1 MLNSE
6 RRSLARFLSI
16 YLLSTFLLFSIAS
29 WIFYDS
35 TKHHMLDQQ
44 KELLEYESDR
54 TITKLRELHM
64 SDSQRLK
71 YPIPNNQ
78 VNTTI
83 YDIDKNYIFGTTKQK
98 YPTNIADSEE
108 TLQMV
113 SKVFPH
119 YLGVGYL
126 LLTKAVDHTPMVE
139 LRERILLFMLIG
151 GLVFLVLGYYLGK
164 LFVSPMRDAMAQMNR
179 FIQDTTHEMNTPIST
194 ILTNIEMIETFGKYD
209 GNADELNRIAIASK
223 TLSHIYD
230 DLAYLNLNHDYHRDI
245 RHLNFSDLLNE
256 RLEYFSSMCSAKMLR
271 VSTSILEDIYLDID
285 QNDAIRLI
293 DNIISN
299 GIKYNRPKGTLSIM
313 LSDKTFIISDT
324 GIGIKSTSMDIIME
338 RFRRVDSSEGGFG
351 IGLSIIQQI
360 VDYYKYSIQIESEFN
375 KGTKVT
381 IKW

>member
-54 TITKLRELHM
+54 TIAKLRELHI
-64 SDSQRLK
+64 SDSQKLH
-71 YPIPNNQ
+71 YPVPSNQ
-78 VNTTI
+78 VNSVI
-83 YDIDKNYIFGTTKQK
+83 YDINKSYIFGTIKEGF
-98 YPTNIADSEE
+98 PTNISDNEN

-126 LLTKAVDHTPMVE
+126 VLTKAVDHTPMVE
-139 LRERILLFMLIG
+139 LREKILLFMLIG
-151 GLVFLVLGYYLGK
+151 GLVFLVLGYYLGR

-194 ILTNIEMIETFGKYD
+194 ILTNIEMIETFGKCD
-209 GNADELNRIAIASK
+209 SNADELNRIAIASK

-245 RHLNFSDLLNE
+245 KYLNLSDLLNE
-256 RLEYFSSMCSAKMLR
+256 RLDYFSSMYRAKMLR
-271 VSTSILEDIYLDID
+271 VSACILENIYLDID

-299 GIKYNRPKGTLSIM
+299 SIKYNRTKGTLSIILTEKL
-313 LSDKTFIISDT
+313 LSISDS
-324 GIGIKSTSMDIIME
+324 GIGIKRESMSIIME

-360 VDYYKYSIQIESEFN
+360 VDYYNYSIQIESEFN